1 MDAMNSKGSVKRR
14 MADLLRKIG
23 ELYRSIQTR
32 LHAIL
37 LQISMIVPLVEK
49 ITDMER
55 SPCRIALAQKR
66 VVNRF
71 YYPCKFALFR
81 RCSADRFQG
90 IWSTTAQDPSIASL

>member
-1 MDAMNSKGSVKRR
+1 
-14 MADLLRKIG
+14 MADFLRKIG
-23 ELYRSIQTR
+23 KLYWSIQTR

-37 LQISMIVPLVEK
+37 LRISMVIPLVEK
-49 ITDMER
+49 VTDMER

-81 RCSADRFQG
+81 RSMAFWLQG
-90 IWSTTAQDPSIASL
+90 G

>member
-1 MDAMNSKGSVKRR
+1 MP
-14 MADLLRKIG
+14 DLLRKIG
-23 ELYRSIQTR
+23 KLYRSIQTR

-37 LQISMIVPLVEK
+37 LRISIVVPLVKK
-49 ITDMER
+49 ITDMKR

-81 RCSADRFQG
+81 RRSSDRFQG
-90 IWSTTAQDPSIASL
+90 IWSTTAQDPSMSSL